1 MTQRNP
7 AAVFILCFITFGI
20 YGIVWYVKTKGEM
33 NAKGADIPTA
43 WLIIIPIVNLYWLW
57 QWSQGVEKVTAG
69 SSSAGLNFI
78 LMFLLGPIGA
88 AIIQNKFN
96 QVSAAPAAAA
106 PPKPAEP
113 AKPAEATP
121 PSEPEKPAAG

>member
-20 YGIVWYVKTKGEM
+20 YGIVWYVTTKGEM
-33 NAKGADIPTA
+33 TAKGADIPTA
-43 WLIIIPIVNLYWLW
+43 WLMIIPIVNWYWLW
-57 QWSQGVEKVTAG
+57 KWSQGVEKVTAG
-69 SSSAGLNFI
+69 SSAGLNFI

-96 QVSAAPAAAA
+96 QVSGTPAAAA
-106 PPKPAEP
+106 PPKPEEP
-113 AKPAEATP
+113 APPAEAK
-121 PSEPEKPAAG
+121 KPAASE